1 MAADPTLTRAAFQA
15 ASIKAGAD
23 VPNLKPLY
31 DSTLDIMQT
40 GQKFVDSLMNQV
52 QRKNEVE
59 RIAKDK
65 QLSGFNKIT
74 DDTYSSLYS
83 MDEPMPNKVVNA
95 LRTRIKDLKEE
106 FELVNT
112 YGKNDTEENNNAR
125 IRLLGELKRITNQT
139 VNTRSKFMEM
149 SGDYPDWNNARIN
162 AENIDTLKSFLDL
175 KNMDMNDD
183 ISVVYTNE
191 GLTFINAATGK
202 SFTTAQMREAMPII
216 NKAPQTLAT
225 SRANDALSLATRNAQ
240 NGDNSIYSQDDLN
253 IYNSTKSDVKGAFLD
268 PIKTNEDYVNAAT
281 IKLLPKAQTLEK
293 ALETYSVIPVEIIK
307 NMYYTEDNNAVP
319 IGETFARLDRDNDGD
334 IDKDDFSGMSQEE
347 FEVFRANHKEMI
359 NAIIMPGH
367 PAFNLETSKEILGNY
382 YANIE
387 EQIYTNTYNTVAEN
401 KRKKEGKGKTKLSIN
416 ADTYY
421 RVGQGGR
428 ELGSDILLAYNLYDK
443 GQPFNSYDDM
453 FTFTPKKDGTFTVTG
468 PTDPNG
474 DGSFSGPVTTRKV
487 PEAAIVKQMG
497 FDKQAQRLGFEG
509 VKTSLPNVSEENET
523 TNISSVPLPG
533 KEIVFKDISKDT
545 QSQYYIKKLEE
556 TYKDYPGFKF
566 KRAPTGAV
574 LITAPDGT
582 EKAISTIGRFN
593 FGREKEARNEI
604 QAFIAK
610 YANTK
615 Q

>member
-1 MAADPTLTRAAFQA
+1 MAADPTLTRAAFAEATSRARANVQ
-15 ASIKAGAD
+15 
-23 VPNLKPLY
+23 NLKPLY
-31 DSTLDIMQT
+31 DSTLGITQT
-40 GQKFVDSLMNQV
+40 GQRFVDNLMNQI
-52 QRKNEVE
+52 QKRNEIE

-74 DDTYSSLYS
+74 DDTYVSLYS

-95 LRTRIKDLKEE
+95 LRTRIKELKEE

-125 IRLLGELKRITNQT
+125 IRLLGELKRITSQT
-139 VNTRSKFMEM
+139 INTRAKFMEM
-149 SGDYPDWNNARIN
+149 AGDYPDWNSSRIK

-202 SFTTAQMREAMPII
+202 SFTAAQMREAMPVI

-225 SRANDALSLATRNAQ
+225 NRANDAMALAARNAE
-240 NGDNSIYSQDDLN
+240 NGEASIYSQDDLN
-253 IYNSTKSDVKGAFLD
+253 IYNSTKADVKGAFLD

-281 IKLLPKAQTLEK
+281 IKLLPKAQSLEQ

-307 NMYYTEDNNAVP
+307 NMYYTQDNNMVP

-347 FEVFRANHKEMI
+347 FEKFRANHKEMI
-359 NAIIMPGH
+359 NAIIRPDH

-387 EQIYTNTYNTVAEN
+387 EQIYTDTYNIAVEN
-401 KRKKEGKGKTKLSIN
+401 KNRREGKDETKLSIN
-416 ADTYY
+416 PDTYY
-421 RVGQGGR
+421 RVGKGGR

-453 FTFTPKKDGTFTVTG
+453 FTFTPQKDGTFTVTG

-509 VKTSLPNVSEENET
+509 VKTSLPDVSGENET
-523 TNISSVPLPG
+523 TIASSVPLPS
-533 KEIVFKDISKDT
+533 EDIVFKDISKNT
-545 QSQYYIKKLEE
+545 QTEFYIKKLEE

-566 KRAPTGAV
+566 ERTAGGSV
-574 LITAPDGT
+574 LITAPNGT
-582 EKAISTIGRFN
+582 KKSISTISRFN
-593 FGREKEARNEI
+593 FGREKDARNEI
-604 QAFIAK
+604 QAFITEQVNK
-610 YANTK
+610 
-615 Q
+615 

>member
-40 GQKFVDSLMNQV
+40 GQRFVDNLMNQV
-52 QRKNEVE
+52 QKRNEID

-95 LRTRIKDLKEE
+95 LRTRIKELKEE

-139 VNTRSKFMEM
+139 INTRSKFMEM
-149 SGDYPDWNNARIN
+149 SGDYPDWNSARIN

-175 KNMDMNDD
+175 KNMDINDD

-225 SRANDALSLATRNAQ
+225 SRANDALSLATRNAE
-240 NGDNSIYSQDDLN
+240 NGEASIYSKDDLN
-253 IYNSTKSDVKGAFLD
+253 IYNSTKADVKGAFLD

-307 NMYYTEDNNAVP
+307 NMYYTEDNNMVP

-387 EQIYTNTYNTVAEN
+387 EQVYTNTYNTVAEN
-401 KRKKEGKGKTKLSIN
+401 KRRRESENKGPNVMVGGSLMNAADYNFNYGENSEFQKFLNTEEDMAYTTPKGFNYERRGSKVYQMDQKGKYTIEVN
-416 ADTYY
+416 
-421 RVGQGGR
+421 
-428 ELGSDILLAYNLYDK
+428 
-443 GQPFNSYDDM
+443 
-453 FTFTPKKDGTFTVTG
+453 
-468 PTDPNG
+468 
-474 DGSFSGPVTTRKV
+474 
-487 PEAAIVKQMG
+487 
-497 FDKQAQRLGFEG
+497 EG
-509 VKTSLPNVSEENET
+509 VYKRNEGLPGFKGLPNVGDLVGE
-523 TNISSVPLPG
+523 
-533 KEIVFKDISKDT
+533 
-545 QSQYYIKKLEE
+545 EE
-556 TYKDYPGFKF
+556 TIEVPYPARKITSSNFGKISHKSVINLLEDTYQDYPDFKF
-566 KRAPTGAV
+566 EYAGTKQLRV
-574 LITAPDGT
+574 TAPDGT
-582 EKAISTIGRFN
+582 TKIIAMDRIGTGNATSRSQ
-593 FGREKEARNEI
+593 I

-610 YANTK
+610 HANTK

>member
-15 ASIKAGAD
+15 ARIKAGAD

-40 GQKFVDSLMNQV
+40 GQRFVDNLMNQV
-52 QRKNEVE
+52 QKRNEID

-95 LRTRIKDLKEE
+95 LRTRIKELKEE

-162 AENIDTLKSFLDL
+162 TENIDTLKSFLDL
-175 KNMDMNDD
+175 KNMDINDN
-183 ISVVYTNE
+183 ISVMYTNE

-225 SRANDALSLATRNAQ
+225 SRANDALSLAARNAE
-240 NGDNSIYSQDDLN
+240 NGEASIYSQDDLN
-253 IYNSTKSDVKGAFLD
+253 IYNSTKADVKGAFLD

-359 NAIIMPGH
+359 NAIIKPNH

-401 KRKKEGKGKTKLSIN
+401 KRKKEGKEDELTDSQAVRDRIIN
-416 ADTYY
+416 AFKS
-421 RVGQGGR
+421 GK
-428 ELGSDILLAYNLYDK
+428 I
-443 GQPFNSYDDM
+443 
-453 FTFTPKKDGTFTVTG
+453 DG
-468 PTDPNG
+468 
-474 DGSFSGPVTTRKV
+474 
-487 PEAAIVKQMG
+487 
-497 FDKQAQRLGFEG
+497 L
-509 VKTSLPNVSEENET
+509 
-523 TNISSVPLPG
+523 PLPYG
-533 KEIVFKDISKDT
+533 RSIRYNAEEKV
-545 QSQYYIKKLEE
+545 YYLRKS
-556 TYKDYPGFKF
+556 
-566 KRAPTGAV
+566 
-574 LITAPDGT
+574 DGT
-582 EKAISTIGRFN
+582 EISKFKTPDNDILMQILSAHGV
-593 FGREKEARNEI
+593 REKDLVSIDFNKTIFESDVEFTDFDPNAEKDNENFYKNMK
-604 QAFIAK
+604 AFQD
-610 YANTK
+610 YLNTK
-615 Q
+615 K